1 MTVFFQSQCMITL
14 PETDDELIDMQD
26 FRVFDCLK
34 KQELPLGV
42 KLRDIPY
49 LSEGSGS
56 PKTTPTLILE
66 SSIFRSAME
75 VDIDTKVDRKRR
87 ETYG

>member
-1 MTVFFQSQCMITL
+1 
-14 PETDDELIDMQD
+14 MQD
-26 FRVFDCLK
+26 FCVYDVHK
-34 KQELPLGV
+34 EQQLPLDV

-49 LSEGSGS
+49 LSGGSG
-56 PKTTPTLILE
+56 PLQTTPTLILE

-75 VDIDTKVDRKRR
+75 VDIDTKVDRIRR